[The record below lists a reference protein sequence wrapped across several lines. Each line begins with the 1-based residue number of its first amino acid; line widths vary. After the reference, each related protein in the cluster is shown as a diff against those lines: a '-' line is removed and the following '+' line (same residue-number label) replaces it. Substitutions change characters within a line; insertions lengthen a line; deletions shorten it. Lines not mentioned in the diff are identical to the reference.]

1 MPAKQVKDV
10 LRWMQS
16 VHKDVCSRFESL
28 GTHVENERVRLLLDY
43 IRGKEK
49 LLAQSLHQYEEDA
62 PEAVLETWVQFY
74 PDEVQ
79 DRRRFLDDLEDDAT
93 LDGVVEQCQQVDRSL
108 IKTCQTIAEEAESEP
123 VRGLFTSLARLEE
136 NMDHLY
142 SKALL
147 DI

>member
-10 LRWMQS
+10 LEWMRS

-28 GTHVENERVRLLLDY
+28 GTHVDNERVKLLLGY
-43 IRGKEK
+43 IERKET
-49 LLAQSLHQYEEDA
+49 LLSDSLQQYEREA
-62 PEAVLETWVQFY
+62 PRSVLETWVQFY

-79 DRRRFLDDLEDDAT
+79 DRRRLLQDLEDDAT
-93 LDGVVEQCQQVDRSL
+93 LEGVVEHCQQVDRAL
-108 IKTCQTIAEEAESEP
+108 IRTCQIVAGEADCEKVSS
-123 VRGLFTSLARLEE
+123 LFTSLAGLEE

>member
-1 MPAKQVKDV
+1 MPAKQVREV
-10 LRWMQS
+10 LQWMQS

-43 IRGKEK
+43 IEGKEK
-49 LLAQSLHQYEEDA
+49 LLAQSLKQYEEDA
-62 PEAVLETWVQFY
+62 PDSVLATWVQFY

-79 DRRRFLDDLEDDAT
+79 DRRRLLEDLEDDST
-93 LDGVVEQCQQVDRSL
+93 LDGVVEHCQQVDRAL
-108 IKTCQTIAEEAESEP
+108 IKACQTIAEESDCDQ
-123 VRGLFTSLARLEE
+123 VSGLFTSLARLEE

>member
-10 LRWMQS
+10 LQWMQS

-28 GTHVENERVRLLLDY
+28 ESHVDNERVKLLLGY
-43 IRGKEK
+43 IEGKET
-49 LLAQSLHQYEEDA
+49 LLADSLQQYEREA
-62 PEAVLETWVQFY
+62 PESVLETWVQFY

-79 DRRRFLDDLEDDAT
+79 DRRRLLEDLEDDAT
-93 LDGVVEQCQQVDRSL
+93 LDGVVEHCQQVDRAL
-108 IKTCQTIAEEAESEP
+108 IKTCQTIAEEADCEK
-123 VRGLFTSLARLEE
+123 VTSLFISLAAIEE